1 MVSTASLTL
10 IVVILTIFCAGA
22 YYMVFQRKR
31 VDSDFMQN
39 IELAPLP
46 PAEPPPTVEDT
57 DSFANYAVSEEPI
70 YFEIDE
76 TPGMV
81 DVEVEDIYS
90 DAYDIF
96 SRPPSGFVIP
106 TIGR

>member
-1 MVSTASLTL
+1 MVSTVSVTL
-10 IVVILTIFCAGA
+10 VVVIFTIFGVGV
-22 YYMVFQRKR
+22 YMLVQRKR
-31 VDSDFMQN
+31 VATDFMQN

-46 PAEPPPTVEDT
+46 PAEPPPIVEDT
-57 DSFANYAVSEEPI
+57 DSFADYAVSEEPI
-70 YFEIDE
+70 YAEISE
-76 TPGMV
+76 GPRRV
-81 DVEVEDIYS
+81 DLEVEDIYS